1 MDWLLDEKEGRWRH
15 LFQTRGILILTC
27 YGVNYDITYRL
38 CFINISLYYWET
50 TQMGFASVL
59 RFSGMA

>member
-1 MDWLLDEKEGRWRH
+1 MSRSVGG
-15 LFQTRGILILTC
+15 GISFKLAASFPCTC

-50 TQMGFASVL
+50 TQMGFASVSH
-59 RFSGMA
+59 FSGLE